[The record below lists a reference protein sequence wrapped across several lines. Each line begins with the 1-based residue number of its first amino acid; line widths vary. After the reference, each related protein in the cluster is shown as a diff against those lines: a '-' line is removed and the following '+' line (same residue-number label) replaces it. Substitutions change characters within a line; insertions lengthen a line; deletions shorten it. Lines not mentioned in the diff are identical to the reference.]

1 MKKTFFTGLFTFLF
15 FAPFLSLN
23 VFAVVAPN
31 PFNPTDTGSS
41 EGTMYTGG
49 SSGGT
54 FDPSSRQINSG
65 SAARSSISTAC
76 SNISLSGLG
85 GIVDCIIGF
94 LNDALYI
101 IISLTVVV
109 ILIGGFNMISS
120 EEKREEGKKTLMYGV
135 IGLAA
140 MVSVWGLVNIVIST
154 LGIGNGTPISPPVLV
169 K

>member
-1 MKKTFFTGLFTFLF
+1 MKKTFFARILGALFLF
-15 FAPFLSLN
+15 VLLTVST
-23 VFAVVAPN
+23 VASAKVY
-31 PFNPTDTGSS
+31 DTTPRNNTS
-41 EGTMYTGG
+41 
-49 SSGGT
+49 
-54 FDPSSRQINSG
+54 SG
-65 SAARSSISTAC
+65 SAAQSSISSAC
-76 SNISLSGLG
+76 SNISSSGLG

-94 LNDALYI
+94 LNDAVYI

-135 IGLAA
+135 IGLAV

-154 LGIGNGTPISPPVLV
+154 LGIGNGEPISPPVLV

>member
-1 MKKTFFTGLFTFLF
+1 MKKTFFARILGALFLF
-15 FAPFLSLN
+15 VLLTVST
-23 VFAVVAPN
+23 VASAALTNTTPGN
-31 PFNPTDTGSS
+31 NTS
-41 EGTMYTGG
+41 
-49 SSGGT
+49 
-54 FDPSSRQINSG
+54 SG
-65 SAARSSISTAC
+65 SAAQSSISSAC

-94 LNDALYI
+94 LNDAVYI

-120 EEKREEGKKTLMYGV
+120 EEKRDEGKKTLMYGV
-135 IGLAA
+135 IGLAV

-154 LGIGNGTPISPPVLV
+154 LGIGNGAPISPPVLV